1 MPTLTPEQRDL
12 ARHALGLPNRRRMS
26 YRNRFVTGPGSLDF
40 AAWEAMVASGAATRR
55 PGSVLTG
62 GYDLFMLTRAGA
74 EAALE
79 SGECLNPE
87 DFTPPDRE
95 ASR

>member
-1 MPTLTPEQRDL
+1 MPWITIIPEQRDL
-12 ARHALGLPNRRRMS
+12 ARHALGLPNRRRTN
-26 YRNRFVTGPGSLDF
+26 YRNHFVTGPGSYDY

-62 GYDLFMLTRAGA
+62 GDDLFRLTRAGA

-79 SGECLNPE
+79 RSERLSPK
-87 DFTPPDRE
+87 DFPPTGE
-95 ASR
+95 AS